1 MKRLITV
8 SVLLLFVLA
17 GVFAGGQAEG
27 EAGEKAQ
34 PKEDDTLEVVVFRDN
49 PGQHIPTQELVKEWS
64 EQTGTE
70 VKITIAGH
78 STRQTVN
85 TTALEGGSG
94 PDIIMM
100 TNFEPHLYA
109 EGLMDLSDMAADIA
123 EENGGWY
130 PIAQESCVVDGEW
143 KAVPVYNYAHM
154 MLYRKDVFNQA
165 GASVPDTWTEFREA
179 LQKIKDS
186 DVDMTPFGIS
196 IGRSFDGQQF
206 LISVILAHGGQVLS
220 DDGSEVVFDSPET
233 VKALKYVIDLY
244 RDELLDQTAP
254 GWDDGTN
261 NQAMLSGR
269 IAVTFNSNSIKLQAV
284 KDFPDLNPKIGTAIY
299 PAGPVDRVSNPYAM
313 SYGIRKSSNF
323 PEKAKELIRYLF
335 KHENY
340 TKVLRE
346 TEGAVGVTLKGFTDL
361 DIWEKEDY
369 DTNLTAMATSRM
381 FAQPSAKSSEVY
393 NSYIIID
400 MVADVL
406 VNGMTPEAAVE
417 KAAERMEEIYF
428 GG

>member
-1 MKRLITV
+1 M
-8 SVLLLFVLA
+8 
-17 GVFAGGQAEG
+17 VFLTACLYAGGQPEG
-27 EAGEKAQ
+27 EAEEAIT
-34 PKEDDTLEVVVFRDN
+34 KEDDQLEVVVFRDN
-49 PGQHIPTQELVKEWS
+49 PGQHIPTQELVEKWAADNDMD
-64 EQTGTE
+64 

-109 EGLMDLSDMAADIA
+109 EGLIDVTDLAEDIG

-130 PIAQESCVVDGEW
+130 DSGVQSCKVGDEW
-143 KAVPVYNYAHM
+143 KALPIYNYAHM
-154 MLYRKDVFNQA
+154 MLYRKDVFNKA
-165 GASVPDTWTEFREA
+165 GVSVPDTWVEFRDA
-179 LQKIKDS
+179 LEKIKASDS
-186 DVDMTPFGIS
+186 TITPFGIS

-206 LISVILAHGGQVLS
+206 LLSVILSHGGKVLS
-220 DDGSEVVFDSPET
+220 DDGSRVVFDSPET

-244 RDELLDQTAP
+244 RDGLLDQTAP

-284 KDFPDLNPKIGTAIY
+284 KDFPDLNPDIGTAVY

-313 SYGIRKSSNF
+313 SYGIRKSSKF
-323 PEKAKELIRYLF
+323 QEEAKDLLRYLF
-335 KHENY
+335 SYDNY
-340 TKVLRE
+340 AKVLKE
-346 TEGAVGVTLKGFTDL
+346 TEGAVGVTLKGFTDM

-369 DTNLTAMATSRM
+369 DTNLEAMPTGRIYTI
-381 FAQPSAKSSEVY
+381 PSAEASEVY
-393 NSYIIID
+393 NSYIIVD

-417 KAAERMEEIYF
+417 NAAKEMEEVFF